1 MPSTHLSLHFHVV
14 FSTKDRMPQISPEW
28 RENFHAYLGGVAK
41 NLGVV
46 PESIGGVA
54 DHVHLLLGMP
64 ATMALSDLIRT
75 IKANSSKWVHEEI
88 GMEKFAW
95 QEGYGAFTVSPGN
108 REAVAGYIDR
118 QEEHHCTRGFQEEYL
133 GFLRKAGV
141 AYDERFLW

>member
-28 RENFHAYLGGVAK
+28 RDRFHSYIGGLAK
-41 NLGVV
+41 NAGVV
-46 PESIGGVA
+46 PESVGGVA
-54 DHVHLLLGMP
+54 DHVHLLLGLP
-64 ATMALSDLIRT
+64 ATVALSDLIRA

-108 REAVAGYIDR
+108 CESVANYIAN
-118 QEEHHCTRGFQEEYL
+118 QEEHHRTRGFQDEYL
-133 GFLRKAGV
+133 EFLKKAGV